1 MSVQILHGDIAYSES
16 PQALSIHENAYMAVE
31 DGAVRGIWPQVPE
44 TYAALP
50 VTDYGRGLII
60 PAFSDLHIHASQF
73 LQRGVGMDCLLFDWL
88 ERYTFPQE
96 SNFRDPA
103 YAEAVYGA
111 LVRELLRHGTFHASL
126 FTTIHYDASDY
137 LFWALEKYGMR
148 AFVGKVNM
156 DRNSPD
162 FLRESTEESL
172 RETERFDRN
181 HAGNG
186 RVQPILTPRFAPTC
200 SEGLMKGLGEIA
212 ARYGCGIQT
221 HLCESREEVTTALEL
236 YSSCGCDAEIYA
248 RAGLLDHGPSIFAH
262 VIFPSPRDKE
272 LMHQAGSVAVHCP
285 DATINITAG
294 IMPAARLAEEG
305 LSIALGTDVG
315 GGHGMGIYRQAA
327 RAVQAS
333 KVKEFYEP
341 ENRCLT
347 FPEAFYLATAG
358 GGRCFGPVGTFKE
371 GSRFDALVIQG
382 VEDPGFPM
390 APAERLERF
399 CYIGDDRNITARYID
414 GAKLNLFDGK

>member
-137 LFWALEKYGMR
+137 LFWALEK
-148 AFVGKVNM
+148 
-156 DRNSPD
+156 
-162 FLRESTEESL
+162 
-172 RETERFDRN
+172 
-181 HAGNG
+181 
-186 RVQPILTPRFAPTC
+186 
-200 SEGLMKGLGEIA
+200 
-212 ARYGCGIQT
+212 
-221 HLCESREEVTTALEL
+221 
-236 YSSCGCDAEIYA
+236 
-248 RAGLLDHGPSIFAH
+248 
-262 VIFPSPRDKE
+262 
-272 LMHQAGSVAVHCP
+272 
-285 DATINITAG
+285 
-294 IMPAARLAEEG
+294 
-305 LSIALGTDVG
+305 
-315 GGHGMGIYRQAA
+315 
-327 RAVQAS
+327 
-333 KVKEFYEP
+333 
-341 ENRCLT
+341 
-347 FPEAFYLATAG
+347 
-358 GGRCFGPVGTFKE
+358 
-371 GSRFDALVIQG
+371 
-382 VEDPGFPM
+382 
-390 APAERLERF
+390 
-399 CYIGDDRNITARYID
+399 
-414 GAKLNLFDGK
+414 